1 MSIARVVLAGLV
13 VLACAV
19 QAPAQSSVSVSFED
33 GRVTLSAR
41 NAPLRTI
48 LAEWSRVGGSRIV
61 NAERIAGQP
70 LTLELT
76 DVTERDALSVLLRSV
91 SGYIVAPRVG
101 DVAGRSSFDRIFI
114 LPTSAPVRATPAA
127 ASTQPPAMNPLVF
140 VPGTPE
146 DVAADATDGLPRT
159 APVQRDPQQIQQQL
173 REAAERAAALR
184 DATEVDEAAEEPAT
198 PAPGRRATTPAS
210 PFGGVQ
216 GSTRPGEITPAPQQQ
231 TQPASPR

>member
-1 MSIARVVLAGLV
+1 MSIARVLLAGLV
-13 VLACAV
+13 VLACAAH
-19 QAPAQSSVSVSFED
+19 APAQSSVSVRFED

-70 LTLELT
+70 LSLELT
-76 DVTERDALSVLLRSV
+76 DVAERDALTVLLRSV

-101 DVAGRSSFDRIFI
+101 QVAGRSSFDRIFI
-114 LPTSAPVRATPAA
+114 LPTSAPVRATPAT
-127 ASTQPPAMNPLVF
+127 ASTQTPAMNPIVF
-140 VPGTPE
+140 VPGTP
-146 DVAADATDGLPRT
+146 DDGADATDGLPPT
-159 APVQRDPQQIQQQL
+159 APAPRDPQQIQQQL

-184 DATEVDEAAEEPAT
+184 DATEVDEAAEEPDT
-198 PAPGRRATTPAS
+198 PAPGRRTTAPAS

-231 TQPASPR
+231 TQPAAPR

>member
-1 MSIARVVLAGLV
+1 MSITRVVLAGFV

-19 QAPAQSSVSVSFED
+19 HAPAQSSVSVRFED

-48 LAEWSRVGGSRIV
+48 LAEWSRVGGSKIV

-76 DVTERDALSVLLRSV
+76 GVTERDALSVLLRSV

-101 DVAGRSSFDRIFI
+101 QIAGRSSFDRIFI

-127 ASTQPPAMNPLVF
+127 ASAQPAAMNPLVF
-140 VPGTPE
+140 VPGAPDE
-146 DVAADATDGLPRT
+146 DGDVTDGLPRT

-184 DATEVDEAAEEPAT
+184 DATEVDEAADEPAT
-198 PAPGRRATTPAS
+198 AAPGRRTTTPAN

-231 TQPASPR
+231 TQPGSPR